1 MTVLMLDNTLLEL
14 NRMMLIVR
22 ELYRDADVFVFLDM
36 DELLEF
42 AADKRV
48 DIAILD
54 VSAADSAGIEG
65 ARRLVAANPKINLI
79 FATNDE
85 HMPFNR
91 EIWALHASGYVL
103 KPITREKLQ
112 EEMANLRFPIHNDIK
127 LLVKC
132 HGDFEVQTLEEKA
145 VHFSR
150 RKGKELLAYLIYRNG
165 EAVLPRE
172 AAAVIFNDGECADR
186 TMRYF
191 EKIAATLVRDLR
203 AVGAERVVVRSYNRI
218 AVDLSIVKLQH
229 HEVNTENIYMVQY
242 DWAHN
247 QIDYMDA

>member
-91 EIWALHASGYVL
+91 EICALHASGYVL

-229 HEVNTENIYMVQY
+229 HEVNTENIVSVK
-242 DWAHN
+242 
-247 QIDYMDA
+247 